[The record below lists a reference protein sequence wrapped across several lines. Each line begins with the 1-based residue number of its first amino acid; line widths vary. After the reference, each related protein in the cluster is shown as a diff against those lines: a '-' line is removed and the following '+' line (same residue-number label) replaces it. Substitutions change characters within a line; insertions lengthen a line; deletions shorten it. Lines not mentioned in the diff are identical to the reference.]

1 MFLVS
6 YSQMY
11 LYSSSVG
18 FSVCLDNRGFSLHFF
33 FHLAL
38 TDLESLTS
46 SVNNHN
52 NNTKKIIKFAFPFLI
67 LFSYQ
72 KFFFPGHRFSYLLN
86 FYIQSC
92 MKFIHLLHIC
102 VLKLNAHLCMYWN
115 EPSASH
121 RIEFYYVICRL
132 MYWLN

>member
-1 MFLVS
+1 
-6 YSQMY
+6 MY

-72 KFFFPGHRFSYLLN
+72 KFFFFSRTQ
-86 FYIQSC
+86 I
-92 MKFIHLLHIC
+92 FIFIELLHSELHEVYSFTSYMRVEIKC
-102 VLKLNAHLCMYWN
+102 SPLYVLK
-115 EPSASH
+115 
-121 RIEFYYVICRL
+121 
-132 MYWLN
+132 